1 LAKISAATVAAIA
14 DTGFLAGLLAWQ
26 AVRLAPTLSHDPAN
40 LALLIS
46 DGLPLALVLVRRPAQ
61 AVTQNAADWFT
72 AYAAAVAPILLTPG
86 GHALIDPRL
95 CGLLMVLG
103 LLLNFYGKT
112 SLARS
117 FGLVAANRGV
127 QRSGPYRVIRHPIY
141 AGNAITQVGFLLANP
156 TAFNLALCLAGMT
169 LQVLRLQAEE
179 KLLGQDPVYAE
190 YMTKVPY
197 RLAPGVY

>member
-1 LAKISAATVAAIA
+1 VPKLSVATLAAFA
-14 DTGFLAGLLAWQ
+14 DIGFLGALVAWQ
-26 AVRLAPTLSHDPAN
+26 AVRLAPTLGHSPAN

-46 DGLPLALVLVRRPAQ
+46 DALPLAFMLVRRPAQ
-61 AVTQNAADWFT
+61 AITQSAADWLSAF
-72 AYAAAVAPILLTPG
+72 AAAGAPILLTPG
-86 GHALIDPRL
+86 GHALIDTRI
-95 CGLLMVLG
+95 CGLLMIFG
-103 LLLNFYGKT
+103 LLFNLYGKA

-127 QRSGPYRVIRHPIY
+127 QRSGPYRLIRHPIY

-156 TAFNLALCLAGMT
+156 TGLNLILWLAAIS
-169 LQVLRLQAEE
+169 LQVIRMRAEE

-197 RLAPGVY
+197 RLAPGLY

>member
-1 LAKISAATVAAIA
+1 MPGFRSLAKISAATLAAFA
-14 DTGFLAGLLAWQ
+14 DPAFLGGLLAWQ

-46 DGLPLALVLVRRPAQ
+46 DGLPLALVLVRRPAR
-61 AVTQNAADWFT
+61 AVTQSAADWLT
-72 AYAAAVAPILLTPG
+72 AYAAALAPILLTPG
-86 GHALIDPRL
+86 GHALVDTRL

-141 AGNAITQVGFLLANP
+141 AGNAVTQIGFLLANL
-156 TAFNLALCLAGMT
+156 TLFNLALSLAGRT
-169 LQVLRLQAEE
+169 LQVGRLRTE
-179 KLLGQDPVYAE
+179 
-190 YMTKVPY
+190 
-197 RLAPGVY
+197 